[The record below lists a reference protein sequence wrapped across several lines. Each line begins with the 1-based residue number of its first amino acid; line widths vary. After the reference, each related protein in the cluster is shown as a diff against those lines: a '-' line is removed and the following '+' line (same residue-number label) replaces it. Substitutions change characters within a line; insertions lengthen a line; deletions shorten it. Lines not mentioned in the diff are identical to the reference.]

1 MEGELRVEL
10 RNEITYVEMGCLSS
24 SSSSAADRG
33 KEEVSKGVNRWIVAT
48 CVNMRILPISGLDH
62 PNVLSYID
70 VLRQD
75 ANVGHRVTIIG
86 VRGVGFDTKRWVED
100 WGVEGTNEARAGSAA
115 TIPSQRQIG

>member
-48 CVNMRILPISGLDH
+48 CVNMRILPISGLDD
-62 PNVLSYID
+62 PNVLSYIY

-75 ANVGHRVTIIG
+75 ANLVHRVAIIG

-100 WGVEGTNEARAGSAA
+100 
-115 TIPSQRQIG
+115 